1 MTAYIVNGKQND
13 KDYNELVD
21 SYSGMISAVSE
32 GISSQEKTIKNV
44 IEISQVEVIALQPK
58 LTQNSSL
65 HMEKATDYEKKD
77 FESSEDTIYVVTSED
92 LYTDEQNM
100 LLYSYQRLKEYVLS
114 VMSNSDTTLQN
125 IWKISIEKK
134 QCIRLEPVLNGF
146 ELELV
151 AK

>member
-1 MTAYIVNGKQND
+1 MTAYIIDGKQND

-21 SYSGMISAVSE
+21 SYSKMISAVSE

-77 FESSEDTIYVVTSED
+77 FESSEDTIYVVTSAD
-92 LYTDEQNM
+92 LYTEEQNM

-114 VMSNSDTTLQN
+114 IMSNGDTTLQK
-125 IWKISIEKK
+125 IWKISIDKK
-134 QCIRLEPVLNGF
+134 QCIALEPVLDGF

-151 AK
+151 VK

>member
-1 MTAYIVNGKQND
+1 MTAYIIDGKQND

-21 SYSGMISAVSE
+21 SYSKMISAVSE
-32 GISSQEKTIKNV
+32 GISSQEKIIKNV

-92 LYTDEQNM
+92 LYTEEQNM

-114 VMSNSDTTLQN
+114 IMSNGDTTLQK
-125 IWKISIEKK
+125 IWKISIGKK
-134 QCIRLEPVLNGF
+134 QCIALEPALDGF

-151 AK
+151 VK